1 MPDGG
6 VAAEAED
13 EVAPQRPSVSE
24 VHEVLRAHGAF
35 LVHFSSY
42 PPMRSLDCEGLAYPT
57 DLIAVGNRKCVG
69 GICCSTILP
78 RDNFAGGGNASGYIG
93 LLLRPVSDRSIIAA
107 SHEDIGSY
115 VVNGVRQ
122 YLRPLVPV
130 LRSDLE
136 NSITQRAE
144 NAWNEWIVDDY
155 EPVGVITVGPGA
167 AYGAGEQTP
176 EQLRETFGFPVYR
189 FEDGRFFRLH
199 GDRWLEADH
208 GELYP

>member
-1 MPDGG
+1 MADCGEAAG
-6 VAAEAED
+6 AEAE
-13 EVAPQRPSVSE
+13 VASQRPSVSE

-42 PPMRSLDCEGLAYPT
+42 PPMGSLDSEGRAYPS
-57 DLIAVGNRKCVG
+57 DLIAVGNRECPG
-69 GICCSTILP
+69 GICCSTITP

-93 LLLRPVSDRSIIAA
+93 LLLRPVSDRSILAA
-107 SHEDIGSY
+107 SHEDVGSY

-122 YLRPLVPV
+122 YLRPLAPV
-130 LRSDLE
+130 LKSDLE

-155 EPVGVITVGPGA
+155 EPVGVITVGEGA
-167 AYGAGEQTP
+167 ACGAGEPTP
-176 EQLRETFGFPVYR
+176 EQLRDTFGFPVYR
-189 FEDGRFFRLH
+189 FDDGRLFRLH
-199 GDRWLEADH
+199 GDRWLAAEH

>member
-1 MPDGG
+1 MADGV
-6 VAAEAED
+6 VAAEAGD

-35 LVHFSSY
+35 LVHFSSF
-42 PPMRSLDCEGLAYPT
+42 PPMGSLDIEARPYPS
-57 DLIAVGNRKCVG
+57 DLIAVGNRECPG
-69 GICCSTILP
+69 GICCSTIMP

-107 SHEDIGSY
+107 SHEDIGSN
-115 VVNGVRQ
+115 VVNGVRE
-122 YLRPLVPV
+122 YRKPLDPV
-130 LRSDLE
+130 LKSDLE
-136 NSITQRAE
+136 SSITERAE

-167 AYGAGEQTP
+167 AYGAVDQTP

-189 FEDGRFFRLH
+189 FDDGRLFRLH
-199 GDRWLEADH
+199 GDRWLPADH